1 MISVFDGHNDVL
13 LRLHRAGAGVEPF
26 LDGGEADAHVDLP
39 RARSGG
45 FGGGLFAVFVP
56 AEDAH
61 EPPEGATSYA
71 LPLSPPVDPAVAHAT
86 ADAIADLLPRL
97 ETIGALRVVRSG
109 PDLVACLA
117 DGTIG
122 AVLHFE
128 GAEAIAAPEDLERR
142 YEHGL
147 RSLGLV
153 WSRAN
158 AYGEG
163 VPFRFPG
170 SPDTGPGLT
179 PAGRE
184 LVHACNRLGVL
195 VDLSHLNLRGFFD
208 VASLSDAPLVA
219 SHSNAHALCA
229 STRNLMDE
237 QLDAIGDS
245 GGIVGIN
252 FAVGFL
258 REDGLLDTS
267 TPLDVV
273 VEHVDYIIERIGVDH
288 VGFGSD
294 FDGAKIPD
302 GIGDAA
308 GLPAVLDALRARGY
322 DDEAITKVA
331 HANWLRVLR
340 RTWGS

>member
-1 MISVFDGHNDVL
+1 MISVFDGHNDAL
-13 LRLHRAGAGVEPF
+13 LRLHRAGGDVGPFVEGGDAG
-26 LDGGEADAHVDLP
+26 AHVDVP
-39 RARSGG
+39 RARLGG

-56 AEDAH
+56 SGDRA

-71 LPLSPPVDPAVAHAT
+71 LALSPPVDPAVARAT
-86 ADAIADLLPRL
+86 ADAMAGLLARL
-97 ETIGALRVVRSG
+97 EATGALRVVRSG
-109 PDLVACLA
+109 RHLEACLA

-128 GAEAIAAPEDLERR
+128 GAEAIADPEDLERR
-142 YEHGL
+142 YDQGL
-147 RSLGLV
+147 RSLGIV

-158 AYGEG
+158 ACGEG

-179 PAGRE
+179 PVGRE
-184 LVHACNRLGVL
+184 LVRACNQLGIL
-195 VDLSHLNLRGFFD
+195 ADLSHLNLRGFFD
-208 VASLSDAPLVA
+208 VAATSDAPLVA

-229 STRNLMDE
+229 STRNLTDE

-245 GGIVGIN
+245 VGIVGIN

-258 REDGLLDTS
+258 RQDGLLDTS

-273 VEHVDYIIERIGVDH
+273 VDHIDYIVERIGIDH
-288 VGFGSD
+288 VGLGSD
-294 FDGAKIPD
+294 FDGAKIPEA
-302 GIGDAA
+302 IGDAA

-322 DDEAITKVA
+322 DDEAITKIA
-331 HANWLRVLR
+331 HGNWVRVLR